1 MRYVMLIIVPLLFVT
16 MAVNGFAQSAESTDL
31 KSKVETLEKELSEI
45 KGLLKQQVE
54 NDVRKDKELAVLK
67 EEVRKKEK
75 TETAKETPQKEI
87 AALKEEVKKEIAS
100 IKEEVQ
106 KNEQRFVA
114 EEASGDTSYLHKQ
127 SAEFA
132 DKKLAPAFGGVYTK
146 PFLRRYGRNTYLGGY
161 MDFQLRQEENDGGNH
176 GFDQTRF
183 VPFIYSDISDRVK
196 LAAEIEIEH
205 GGVEGGRD
213 GEVVIEFA
221 TVDFL
226 ITDWLNWRGGFLL
239 TPLGKFNLVHD
250 SPLQDLTDRPL
261 VNRMIIP
268 TTLTDAGMGFFGSM
282 YPSELSKLDYEIY
295 VTNGAFHGLD
305 EKGTKSFTLGSG
317 LRNSRGGFEFDNE
330 NQNPAVVG
338 RVAFSPFIGLELG
351 GSAYTQRY
359 DDANENQ
366 LTISALDFAYQK
378 GPFEL
383 VGEGAYAFI
392 ETDEF
397 ARAAGIADSMWGYYV
412 EGRYHF
418 MPTCLKTL
426 APKFFS
432 DNSTFTGV
440 LRWDQVQTS
449 EIASGDRINYLRNRI
464 TPGLNYR
471 YTEDTVFKLDY
482 QINMEDKDMA
492 DVANNAFLFSVAT
505 YF

>member
-1 MRYVMLIIVPLLFVT
+1 MRYVMLIVVSLLVVLT
-16 MAVNGFAQSAESTDL
+16 AVDGFAQSSESTDL
-31 KSKVETLEKELSEI
+31 KSKVELLEKELSEI
-45 KGLLKQQVE
+45 KGLIKQQVE

-67 EEVRKKEK
+67 EELKEKEK
-75 TETAKETPQKEI
+75 TETSKETPHKEI

-106 KNEQRFVA
+106 KNEQRYA
-114 EEASGDTSYLHKQ
+114 YEETSGEASSFPQ
-127 SAEFA
+127 RSAEFA

-161 MDFQLRQEENDGGNH
+161 MDFQFRQDEKDSGKH

-183 VPFIYSDISDRVK
+183 IPFIYSDISDRVK

-205 GGVEGGRD
+205 GGVGGGRD

-221 TVDFL
+221 TIDFL
-226 ITDWLNWRGGFLL
+226 VTDWLNWRGGFLL

-261 VNRMIIP
+261 VNQFIIP
-268 TTLTDAGMGFFGSM
+268 TTLTDAGMGFFGST

-305 EKGTKSFTLGSG
+305 EKGKKSFSLSNGI
-317 LRNSRGGFEFDNE
+317 RKSRDGFEFDNE
-330 NQNPAVVG
+330 NQSPAAVG
-338 RVAFSPFIGLELG
+338 RVAFSPFIGLEFG

-392 ETDEF
+392 ETDEL

-426 APKFFS
+426 APKLFT

-449 EIASGDRINYLRNRI
+449 EIASGDRINWLRNSI

-482 QINMEDKDMA
+482 QINMEEKDMT
-492 DVANNAFLFSVAT
+492 DIANNAFLFSVAT

>member
-1 MRYVMLIIVPLLFVT
+1 MRYVMLIAVPLLLLLA
-16 MAVNGFAQSAESTDL
+16 AVEGFAQSSEPTEL
-31 KSKVETLEKELSEI
+31 KSKVDMLEKELSEI
-45 KGLLKQQVE
+45 KGLLKQQVA
-54 NDVRKDKELAVLK
+54 NDIRKDKEMAALK
-67 EEVRKKEK
+67 EEVKKNEK
-75 TETAKETPQKEI
+75 TEASKETPQKEI

-100 IKEEVQ
+100 IKEEVKKSEQ
-106 KNEQRFVA
+106 KYVSG
-114 EEASGDTSYLHKQ
+114 EASGDTPYLAKQ

-146 PFLRRYGRNTYLGGY
+146 PFLKKNGKSTYLGGY
-161 MDFQLRQEENDGGNH
+161 MDFQFRQDEKDSGNQ

-196 LAAEIEIEH
+196 LAAELEVEH
-205 GGVEGGRD
+205 GGVGGGRN
-213 GEVVIEFA
+213 GQVCLEFA
-221 TVDFL
+221 TIDFL
-226 ITDWLNWRGGFLL
+226 ITDWINWRGGFIL

-261 VNRMIIP
+261 VNRFIIP
-268 TTLTDAGMGFFGSM
+268 TTLTDAGMGFFGST
-282 YPSELSKLDYEIY
+282 YPSELSKLDYEVY
-295 VTNGAFHGLD
+295 VTNGVFHGLD
-305 EKGTKSFTLGSG
+305 EKGVKTFSLSDGTRKT
-317 LRNSRGGFEFDNE
+317 RGGYEFDTV
-330 NQNPAVVG
+330 NQSPAVVG
-338 RVAFSPFIGLELG
+338 RVGFSPFIGLELG

-359 DDANENQ
+359 DDNNENQ

-392 ETDEF
+392 ETDEL

-418 MPTCLKTL
+418 MPTCLKTW

-449 EIASGDRINYLRNRI
+449 EISKGDRINWLRNSI

-492 DVANNAFLFSVAT
+492 DIANNAFLFSVAT

>member
-1 MRYVMLIIVPLLFVT
+1 MRYVMLIVVPLLLALV
-16 MAVNGFAQSAESTDL
+16 AVDGFAQSSESTDL

-67 EEVRKKEK
+67 EEVKEKEK

-106 KNEQRFVA
+106 KNEQRYVSG
-114 EEASGDTSYLHKQ
+114 EASGDTSYLPKQ

-132 DKKLAPAFGGVYTK
+132 DKKLSPAFGGIYTK

-161 MDFQLRQEENDGGNH
+161 MDFQYRAAEDDSKN

-183 VPFIYSDISDRVK
+183 IPFIYSDVSDRVK
-196 LAAEIEIEH
+196 VAAEMEFGH
-205 GGVEGGRD
+205 GGISGETD
-213 GEVVIEFA
+213 GEVKLEFA

-226 ITDWLNWRGGFLL
+226 ITDWLNWRGGFVLS
-239 TPLGKFNLVHD
+239 PLGKFNLVHD

-261 VNRMIIP
+261 VDQLIIP
-268 TTLTDAGMGFFGSM
+268 TTLTDVGMGFFGSM

-295 VTNGAFHGLD
+295 VTNGVFHGLD
-305 EKGTKSFTLGSG
+305 ADGTSHFETNKGIRETRDDKPY
-317 LRNSRGGFEFDNE
+317 DDY
-330 NQNPAVVG
+330 NQSPAVVG
-338 RVAFSPFIGLELG
+338 RVNFSPFIGFELG
-351 GSAYTQRY
+351 SSVHTSRY
-359 DDANENQ
+359 DENNENQ
-366 LTISALDFAYQK
+366 MTISALDFAYQK

-392 ETDEF
+392 ETDDF
-397 ARAAGIADSMWGYYV
+397 ARSAGIADSMWGYYV

-418 MPTCLKTL
+418 MPTCLKTW
-426 APKFFS
+426 APKFFT

-440 LRWDQVQTS
+440 LRWDQIQTS
-449 EIASGDRINYLRNRI
+449 EIDDSDRVNWMRNRI

-482 QINMEDKDMA
+482 QINMEEKDMT

>member
-1 MRYVMLIIVPLLFVT
+1 MRYLSLIIVVSLALTFCINDV
-16 MAVNGFAQSAESTDL
+16 FAQSSETEAL
-31 KSKVETLEKELSEI
+31 KSKVEMFEKELKEI
-45 KGLLKQQVE
+45 KDLLKQQIV
-54 NDVRKDKELAVLK
+54 KDSQKESEIASLK
-67 EEVRKKEK
+67 EKDVQKE
-75 TETAKETPQKEI
+75 KEI
-87 AALKEEVKKEIAS
+87 ASLKEEVKK
-100 IKEEVQ
+100 KELA
-106 KNEQRFVA
+106 VA
-114 EEASGDTSYLHKQ
+114 PEGAAGEESYLARK
-127 SAEFA
+127 SAELSE
-132 DKKLAPAFGGVYTK
+132 KKLAPAFGGVYTK
-146 PFLRRYGRNTYLGGY
+146 PFLRRFGRNTYLGGY
-161 MDFQLRQEENDGGNH
+161 MDFQFRATEDEGGDN

-183 VPFIYSDISDRVK
+183 IPFIYSDISDRVK
-196 LAAEIEIEH
+196 LAAELEFEH
-205 GGVEGGRD
+205 GGLGGGRD
-213 GEVVIEFA
+213 GEVILEFA
-221 TVDFL
+221 TIDFL
-226 ITDWLNWRGGFLL
+226 ITDWLNWRGGFIL

-261 VNRMIIP
+261 VDQFIIP
-268 TTLTDAGMGFFGSM
+268 TTLTDVGMGFFGST

-295 VTNGAFHGLD
+295 VTNGVFHGLD
-305 EKGTKSFTLGSG
+305 ETGKKSFSLSKGIRS
-317 LRNSRGGFEFDNE
+317 SRGGFEFDNE
-330 NQNPAVVG
+330 NQSPAVVG
-338 RVAFSPFIGLELG
+338 RVTFSPFIGLEFG

-366 LTISALDFAYQK
+366 ITIPALDFAYQK

-392 ETDEF
+392 ETDAL
-397 ARAAGIADSMWGYYV
+397 ARSAGIADSMWGYYV

-426 APKFFS
+426 APKFFT

-449 EIASGDRINYLRNRI
+449 EIVSGDRVNWLRNSI

-492 DVANNAFLFSVAT
+492 DIANNAFLFSVAT